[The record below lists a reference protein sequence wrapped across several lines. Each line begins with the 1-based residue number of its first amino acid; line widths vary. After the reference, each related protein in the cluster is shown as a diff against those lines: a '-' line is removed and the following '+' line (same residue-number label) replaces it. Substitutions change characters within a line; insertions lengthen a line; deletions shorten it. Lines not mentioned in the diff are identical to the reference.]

1 MGRKGPLRTPQTI
14 AKDFYREILLRQ
26 EEEKKRISRDLHD
39 ESGQMVVALAAALN
53 ILEKAIKAG
62 EIEEAL
68 AEIEKNRKIIQEMA
82 GKMKSIALRLRP
94 PALDVLGLAAVLRE
108 YFSQC
113 TQSNPLKIEFN
124 ENTKGIKLN
133 ENIEIA
139 LYRIVQESIT
149 NVFKHS
155 HASLVKVNLVLTA
168 KKVQLIIKDD
178 GKGFDVQEYKRQY
191 DISKMGLRGI
201 KERVDIFSG
210 TFNIV
215 SAPESGTELNIV
227 LPLTDLK

>member
-113 TQSNPLKIEFN
+113 TQSNPLKIKFN
-124 ENTKGIKLN
+124 ENTKGLKLN

-139 LYRIVQESIT
+139 LYRIVQEAII
-149 NVFKHS
+149 NIIKHS
-155 HASLVKVNLVLTA
+155 GASLVKIDLILSGG
-168 KKVQLIIKDD
+168 KVQLVIKDN
-178 GKGFDVQEYKRQY
+178 GKGFDLAEYQRQY
-191 DISKMGLRGI
+191 DITKMGLRGI
-201 KERVDIFSG
+201 KERVDIFGG
-210 TFNIV
+210 TFNIA
-215 SAPESGTELNIV
+215 SGPETGTELNII
-227 LPLTDLK
+227 LPLTGLK